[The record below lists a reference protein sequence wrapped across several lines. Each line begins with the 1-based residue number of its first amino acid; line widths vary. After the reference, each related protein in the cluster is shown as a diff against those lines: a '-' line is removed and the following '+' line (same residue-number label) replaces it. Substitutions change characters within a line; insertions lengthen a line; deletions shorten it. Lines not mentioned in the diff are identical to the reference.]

1 MDLSAAGFLNYLI
14 SLGIMSGIYAV
25 LCLGLNLQWGFAGLF
40 NAGIAGFFAIGAYT
54 AAILTTP
61 ESPSYLGGFGLPIVI
76 AWPVAM
82 ALSGALAWAVGRI
95 CVRLQGDY
103 LAMAT
108 IGIAEVI
115 RLFIKNEEWLTAG
128 TRGIPNIARPFE
140 DLPSP
145 WNNLAF
151 LGLVVA
157 LGAVIYWA
165 AERAWVSPW
174 GRALRAIRDSDV
186 AAAAIGKDV
195 TQFRLEAFVF
205 GAMIMGLGGALSAH
219 YFKFLGISATE
230 PLMVTFLVWVM
241 LIIGGSGNNRGAILG
256 ATLIWV
262 IWSATELLTNRLPGE
277 WITRT
282 SYIRVLLIGILLQV
296 VLQRFGK
303 GLVPERP
310 PRMIGDGA
318 ESRKA

>member
-1 MDLSAAGFLNYLI
+1 MDIFSVGFLSYLI
-14 SLGIMSGIYAV
+14 ALGTMSGIYAI

-40 NAGIAGFFAIGAYT
+40 NAGIAAFFAIGAYT
-54 AAILTTP
+54 AAILTTA
-61 ESPSYLGGFGLPIVI
+61 ESPNYLGGFGIPVVA
-76 AWPVAM
+76 AWPIAM
-82 ALSGALAWAVGRI
+82 ALSGAVAWAIGRI
-95 CVRLQGDY
+95 CLRVQGDY

-115 RLFIKNEEWLTAG
+115 RLVIKNEEWLTAG

-140 DLPSP
+140 GLPAP
-145 WNNLAF
+145 WNAAAF

-157 LGAVIYWA
+157 LVAVIYWA
-165 AERAWVSPW
+165 AERAWASPW

-195 TQFRLEAFVF
+195 TQFRLEAFVL
-205 GAMIMGLGGALSAH
+205 GAMVMGLAGALSAH

-230 PLMVTFLVWVM
+230 PMMVTFLVWVM
-241 LIIGGSGNNRGAILG
+241 LIVGGSGNNRGAILG
-256 ATLIWV
+256 AGLIWV

-296 VLQRFGK
+296 VLQRFAK

-310 PRMIGDGA
+310 PRMIDDRP
-318 ESRKA
+318 ESR

>member
-1 MDLSAAGFLNYLI
+1 MDVFSVSFLNYLI
-14 SLGIMSGIYAV
+14 ALGTMSGIYAV

-40 NAGIAGFFAIGAYT
+40 NAGIAAFFAIGAYT

-61 ESPSYLGGFGLPIVI
+61 ESPSYLGGFGLPVVV

-82 ALSGALAWAVGRI
+82 LLSGAVAWAIGRI
-95 CVRLQGDY
+95 CLRVQGDY

-115 RLFIKNEEWLTAG
+115 RLVIKNEEWLTAG
-128 TRGIPNIARPFE
+128 TRGIANIARPFE
-140 DLPSP
+140 WLPST
-145 WNNLAF
+145 WNHLAF
-151 LGLVVA
+151 LGLVAALVA
-157 LGAVIYWA
+157 IIYWL
-165 AERAWVSPW
+165 AERAWAAPW

-195 TQFRLEAFVF
+195 AQFRLEAFVL
-205 GAMIMGLGGALSAH
+205 GAMVMALAGALSAH
-219 YFKFLGISATE
+219 YFKFLGTSATE
-230 PLMVTFLVWVM
+230 PMMVTFLVWVM
-241 LIIGGSGNNRGAILG
+241 LIVGGSGNNRGAILG
-256 ATLIWV
+256 AALIWV

-282 SYIRVLLIGILLQV
+282 SYIRVLLIGLLLQI
-296 VLQRFGK
+296 VLQRFAK

-310 PRMIGDGA
+310 PRMIDDKP
-318 ESRKA
+318 ESR

>member
-1 MDLSAAGFLNYLI
+1 MDLSAIGFINYLI

-25 LCLGLNLQWGFAGLF
+25 MCLGLNLQWGFAGLF

-61 ESPSYLGGFGLPIVI
+61 ESPNYLGGFGLPVVL
-76 AWPVAM
+76 AWPIAM
-82 ALSGALAWAVGRI
+82 LLSGALAWAIGRI

-115 RLFIKNEEWLTAG
+115 RLFIKNAEWLTAG
-128 TRGIPNIARPFE
+128 TRGIPNISRPFE

-151 LGLVVA
+151 MALVFA
-157 LGAVIYWA
+157 LVGAIYWA
-165 AERAWVSPW
+165 AERAWASPW

-186 AAAAIGKDV
+186 AAAAIGKNV
-195 TQFRLEAFVF
+195 IQFRVEAFVF
-205 GAMIMGLGGALSAH
+205 GAMVMALGGALSAH

-230 PLMVTFLVWVM
+230 PMMATFLVWVM
-241 LIIGGSGNNRGAILG
+241 LIIGGSGNNRGALVG
-256 ATLIWV
+256 AALVWV

-282 SYIRVLLIGILLQV
+282 SYIRVLLIGALLQV
-296 VLQRFGK
+296 VLQRFAK

-310 PRMIGDGA
+310 PKMIDDKP
-318 ESRKA
+318 ESR

>member
-1 MDLSAAGFLNYLI
+1 MDAAGLINYLI

-40 NAGIAGFFAIGAYT
+40 NAGIAGFFAIGAYA

-61 ESPSYLGGFGLPIVI
+61 ESPNYLGGFGLPVVI
-76 AWPVAM
+76 AWPIAM
-82 ALSGALAWAVGRI
+82 ALSGAVAWAIGRI

-140 DLPSP
+140 TLPSP

-151 LGLVVA
+151 MALVIVLA
-157 LGAVIYWA
+157 AVIYWA
-165 AERAWVSPW
+165 AERAWASPW
-174 GRALRAIRDSDV
+174 GRSLRAIRDSDV
-186 AAAAIGKDV
+186 AAAAIGKNV
-195 TQFRLEAFVF
+195 TQFRLEAFVL
-205 GAMIMGLGGALSAH
+205 GAMVMGLAGALSAH
-219 YFKFLGISATE
+219 YFKFLGTSATE

-241 LIIGGSGNNRGAILG
+241 LIIGGSGNNRGAIVG

-296 VLQRFGK
+296 VLQRFAK

-310 PRMIGDGA
+310 PKMVDDRP
-318 ESRKA
+318 ESR

>member
-1 MDLSAAGFLNYLI
+1 MDVFSAGFLNYLI
-14 SLGIMSGIYAV
+14 ALGTMSGIYAV

-40 NAGIAGFFAIGAYT
+40 NAGIAAFFAIGAYT
-54 AAILTTP
+54 TAVLTTP
-61 ESPSYLGGFGLPIVI
+61 DSPNYIGGFGLPVI
-76 AWPVAM
+76 LAWPAAM
-82 ALSGALAWAVGRI
+82 LACGAVAWAIGRI

-115 RLFIKNEEWLTAG
+115 RLVIKNEEWLTAG

-140 DLPSP
+140 GLPAP
-145 WNNLAF
+145 WSSAAF
-151 LGLVVA
+151 LGLVIALVA
-157 LGAVIYWA
+157 IIYWA
-165 AERAWVSPW
+165 AERAWTSPW
-174 GRALRAIRDSDV
+174 GRTMRAIRDSDV

-195 TQFRLEAFVF
+195 IQFRVEAFVL
-205 GAMIMGLGGALSAH
+205 GAMVMGLGGALSAH
-219 YFKFLGISATE
+219 YFKFLGTSATE
-230 PLMVTFLVWVM
+230 PMMVTFLVWVM
-241 LIIGGSGNNRGAILG
+241 LIMGGSGNNRGAIVG
-256 ATLIWV
+256 AVLIWV

-296 VLQRFGK
+296 VLQRFAK

-310 PRMIGDGA
+310 PRMIDDQP
-318 ESRKA
+318 ESR

>member
-1 MDLSAAGFLNYLI
+1 MDFFSVGFLNYLI
-14 SLGIMSGIYAV
+14 ALCTMSGIYAV

-40 NAGIAGFFAIGAYT
+40 NAGIAAFFAIGAYT
-54 AAILTTP
+54 AAILTTAENP
-61 ESPSYLGGFGLPIVI
+61 NHLGGFGLPIVLAWPIAMLLAGAI
-76 AWPVAM
+76 AWAI
-82 ALSGALAWAVGRI
+82 GRI
-95 CVRLQGDY
+95 CLRLQGDY

-115 RLFIKNEEWLTAG
+115 RLVIKNEEWLTAG

-140 DLPSP
+140 GLPSP
-145 WNNLAF
+145 WNAVAF

-157 LGAVIYWA
+157 LVLVIYWA
-165 AERAWVSPW
+165 AERAWASPW

-186 AAAAIGKDV
+186 AAAAIGKNV
-195 TQFRLEAFVF
+195 TQFRVEAFVL
-205 GAMIMGLGGALSAH
+205 GAMVMALACALSAH
-219 YFKFLGISATE
+219 YFKFLGTSATE
-230 PLMVTFLVWVM
+230 PMMVTFLVWVM
-241 LIIGGSGNNRGAILG
+241 LIVGGSGNNRGAILG
-256 ATLIWV
+256 AALIWV

-296 VLQRFGK
+296 VLQRFAK

-310 PRMIGDGA
+310 PRIIDDQP
-318 ESRKA
+318 ESR

>member
-1 MDLSAAGFLNYLI
+1 MDIFSLGFLNYVI
-14 SLGIMSGIYAV
+14 ALGTMGGIYAV

-40 NAGIAGFFAIGAYT
+40 NAGIAAFFAIGAYT

-61 ESPSYLGGFGLPIVI
+61 ESPNYLGGFGLPVVV

-82 ALSGALAWAVGRI
+82 LISGAVAWAIGRI
-95 CVRLQGDY
+95 CLRVQGDY

-115 RLFIKNEEWLTAG
+115 RLVIKNEEWLTAG

-140 DLPSP
+140 WLPPP
-145 WNNLAF
+145 WNALAF
-151 LGLVVA
+151 FGLVLA
-157 LGAVIYWA
+157 LVLVIYWA
-165 AERAWVSPW
+165 AERAWASPW

-195 TQFRLEAFVF
+195 ALFRLEAFVL
-205 GAMIMGLGGALSAH
+205 GAMVMALAGALSAH
-219 YFKFLGISATE
+219 YFKFLGTSATE
-230 PLMVTFLVWVM
+230 PMMVTFLVWVM
-241 LIIGGSGNNRGAILG
+241 LIVGGSGNNRGAILG
-256 ATLIWV
+256 AVLIWV

-282 SYIRVLLIGILLQV
+282 SYIRVLLIGLLLQV
-296 VLQRFGK
+296 VLQRFAK

-310 PRMIGDGA
+310 PRMIDDRT
-318 ESRKA
+318 ESG

>member
-1 MDLSAAGFLNYLI
+1 MDFFSVGFLNYLI
-14 SLGIMSGIYAV
+14 ALGTMSGIYAV

-40 NAGIAGFFAIGAYT
+40 NAGIAAFFAIGAYT

-61 ESPSYLGGFGLPIVI
+61 ESPNYLGGFGLPIVV
-76 AWPVAM
+76 AWPIAM
-82 ALSGALAWAVGRI
+82 IAAGAVAWAIGRI

-115 RLFIKNEEWLTAG
+115 RLVIKNEEWLTGG
-128 TRGIPNIARPFE
+128 TRGIPNVWRPFE
-140 DLPSP
+140 ALPAP
-145 WNNLAF
+145 WNAVAF

-157 LGAVIYWA
+157 IVLGIYLA
-165 AERAWVSPW
+165 AERAWASPW
-174 GRALRAIRDSDV
+174 GRALRAIRDSDT

-195 TQFRLEAFVF
+195 TQFRVEAFVL
-205 GAMIMGLGGALSAH
+205 GAMVMALAGALSAH
-219 YFKFLGISATE
+219 YFKFLGTSATE
-230 PLMVTFLVWVM
+230 PMMVTFLVWVM
-241 LIIGGSGNNRGAILG
+241 LIVGGSGNNRGAILG
-256 ATLIWV
+256 AALIWV

-282 SYIRVLLIGILLQV
+282 SYIRVLLIGIILQV
-296 VLQRFGK
+296 VLQRFAK

-310 PRMIGDGA
+310 PRMIDDEA
-318 ESRKA
+318 ERR

>member
-1 MDLSAAGFLNYLI
+1 MDLSAVGFVNYLI

-61 ESPSYLGGFGLPIVI
+61 DSPNYLGGFGLPVIVAWPIAMLISGTI
-76 AWPVAM
+76 AWAI
-82 ALSGALAWAVGRI
+82 GRI

-140 DLPSP
+140 TLPSP

-151 LGLVVA
+151 MGLVLA
-157 LGAVIYWA
+157 LVVVIYWA
-165 AERAWVSPW
+165 AERAWASPW

-195 TQFRLEAFVF
+195 VQFRVEAFVL
-205 GAMIMGLGGALSAH
+205 GAMVMGLGGALSAH
-219 YFKFLGISATE
+219 YFKFLGTSATE
-230 PLMVTFLVWVM
+230 PLMATFLVWVM

-256 ATLIWV
+256 AALIWV

-282 SYIRVLLIGILLQV
+282 SYIRVLLIGIILQI
-296 VLQRFGK
+296 VLQRFAK

-310 PRMIGDGA
+310 PRMIDDQP
-318 ESRKA
+318 ESR

>member
-1 MDLSAAGFLNYLI
+1 MDIFSVGFLSYLI
-14 SLGIMSGIYAV
+14 ALGTMSGIYAI

-40 NAGIAGFFAIGAYT
+40 NAGIAAFFAIGAYT
-54 AAILTTP
+54 AAILTTA
-61 ESPSYLGGFGLPIVI
+61 ESPNYLGGFGIPVVV
-76 AWPVAM
+76 AWPIAM
-82 ALSGALAWAVGRI
+82 ALSGAVAWAIGRI
-95 CVRLQGDY
+95 CLRVQGDY

-115 RLFIKNEEWLTAG
+115 RLVIKNEEWLTAG

-140 DLPSP
+140 ELPAP
-145 WNNLAF
+145 WNAAAF

-157 LGAVIYWA
+157 LVAVIYWA
-165 AERAWVSPW
+165 AERAWASPW

-195 TQFRLEAFVF
+195 TQFRLEAFVL
-205 GAMIMGLGGALSAH
+205 GAMVMGLAGALSAH

-230 PLMVTFLVWVM
+230 PMMVTFLVWVM
-241 LIIGGSGNNRGAILG
+241 LIVGGSGNNRGAILG
-256 ATLIWV
+256 AGLIWV

-296 VLQRFGK
+296 VLQRFAK

-310 PRMIGDGA
+310 PRMIDDQP
-318 ESRKA
+318 ESR

>member
-1 MDLSAAGFLNYLI
+1 MDLSTAGFINYLI

-40 NAGIAGFFAIGAYT
+40 NAGIAGFYAIGAYT

-61 ESPSYLGGFGLPIVI
+61 ESPNYLGGFGLPIIV

-82 ALSGALAWAVGRI
+82 LISGAVAWAIGRI

-115 RLFIKNEEWLTAG
+115 RLLIKNEEWLTAG
-128 TRGIPNIARPFE
+128 TRGIPNISRPFE
-140 DLPSP
+140 TLPSP

-151 LGLVVA
+151 MGLVMA
-157 LGAVIYWA
+157 LVLVIYWA
-165 AERAWVSPW
+165 VERAWGSPW

-195 TQFRLEAFVF
+195 AQFRVEAFVL
-205 GAMIMGLGGALSAH
+205 GAMVMGLGGALSAH
-219 YFKFLGISATE
+219 YFKFLGTSATE
-230 PLMVTFLVWVM
+230 PMMATFLVWVM

-256 ATLIWV
+256 AALIWV

-296 VLQRFGK
+296 VLQRFAK

-310 PRMIGDGA
+310 PRMIDDKP
-318 ESRKA
+318 ESR

>member
-1 MDLSAAGFLNYLI
+1 MDVFSVSFLNYLI
-14 SLGIMSGIYAV
+14 ALGTMSGIYAV

-40 NAGIAGFFAIGAYT
+40 NAGIAAFFAIGAYT

-61 ESPSYLGGFGLPIVI
+61 ESPSYLGGFGLPVVV

-82 ALSGALAWAVGRI
+82 LLSGAVAWAIGRI
-95 CVRLQGDY
+95 CLRVQGDY

-115 RLFIKNEEWLTAG
+115 RLVIKNEEWLTAG
-128 TRGIPNIARPFE
+128 TRGIANIARPFE
-140 DLPSP
+140 SLPST
-145 WNNLAF
+145 WNHLAF
-151 LGLVVA
+151 LGLVAALVA
-157 LGAVIYWA
+157 IIYWL
-165 AERAWVSPW
+165 AERAWAAPW

-195 TQFRLEAFVF
+195 AQFRLEAFVL
-205 GAMIMGLGGALSAH
+205 GAMVMALAGALSAH
-219 YFKFLGISATE
+219 YFKFLGTSATE
-230 PLMVTFLVWVM
+230 PMMVTFLVWVM
-241 LIIGGSGNNRGAILG
+241 LIVGGSGNNRGAILG
-256 ATLIWV
+256 AALIWV

-282 SYIRVLLIGILLQV
+282 SYIRVLLIGLLLQI
-296 VLQRFGK
+296 VLQRFAK

-310 PRMIGDGA
+310 PRMIDDKP
-318 ESRKA
+318 ESR

>member
-1 MDLSAAGFLNYLI
+1 MDFFSAGFLNYLI
-14 SLGIMSGIYAV
+14 ARGTMSGIYAV

-40 NAGIAGFFAIGAYT
+40 NAGIAAFFAIGAYT

-61 ESPSYLGGFGLPIVI
+61 ESPKYLGGFGLPIVV
-76 AWPVAM
+76 AWPIAM
-82 ALSGALAWAVGRI
+82 LLAGAVAWAIGRI

-115 RLFIKNEEWLTAG
+115 RLVIKNEEWLTAG
-128 TRGIPNIARPFE
+128 TLGISNIARPFE
-140 DLPSP
+140 GLPAP
-145 WNNLAF
+145 WSAVAF

-157 LGAVIYWA
+157 LVVVIYWF
-165 AERAWVSPW
+165 AERAWGSPW

-195 TQFRLEAFVF
+195 TQFRVEAFVL
-205 GAMIMGLGGALSAH
+205 GAMVMALAGALSAH
-219 YFKFLGISATE
+219 YFKFLGTSATE
-230 PLMVTFLVWVM
+230 PMMVTFLVWVM
-241 LIIGGSGNNRGAILG
+241 LIVGGSGNNRGAILG
-256 ATLIWV
+256 AAVIWV

-282 SYIRVLLIGILLQV
+282 SYIRVLLIGVILQV
-296 VLQRFGK
+296 VLQRFAK

-310 PRMIGDGA
+310 PRLIDDEA
-318 ESRKA
+318 ERR

>member
-1 MDLSAAGFLNYLI
+1 
-14 SLGIMSGIYAV
+14 MSGIYAV

-40 NAGIAGFFAIGAYT
+40 NAGIAGFFAIGAYA

-61 ESPSYLGGFGLPIVI
+61 ENPNYLGGFGLPVFV
-76 AWPVAM
+76 AWPIAM
-82 ALSGALAWAVGRI
+82 LLSGAVAWAIGRI
-95 CVRLQGDY
+95 CLRLKGDY

-108 IGIAEVI
+108 IGIAEVL
-115 RLFIKNEEWLTAG
+115 RLVIKNEEWLTAG

-140 DLPSP
+140 GLPST
-145 WNNLAF
+145 WNHLAF
-151 LGLVVA
+151 MALIFVLVA
-157 LGAVIYWA
+157 IIYWA

-195 TQFRLEAFVF
+195 TQFRVEAFVL
-205 GAMIMGLGGALSAH
+205 GAMVMALGGALSAH
-219 YFKFLGISATE
+219 YFKFLGLGATE
-230 PLMVTFLVWVM
+230 PMMVTFLVWVM
-241 LIIGGSGNNRGAILG
+241 LIVGGSGNNRGAILG
-256 ATLIWV
+256 AALIWV

-296 VLQRFGK
+296 VLQRFAK

-310 PRMIGDGA
+310 PRMIDDGT
-318 ESRKA
+318 ESR

>member
-1 MDLSAAGFLNYLI
+1 MDFFSVGFLNYLI
-14 SLGIMSGIYAV
+14 ALCTMSGIYAV

-40 NAGIAGFFAIGAYT
+40 NAGIAAFFAIGAYT
-54 AAILTTP
+54 AAILTTAENP
-61 ESPSYLGGFGLPIVI
+61 NHLGGFGLPIVLAWPIAMLLAGAI
-76 AWPVAM
+76 AWAI
-82 ALSGALAWAVGRI
+82 GRI
-95 CVRLQGDY
+95 CLRLQGDY

-115 RLFIKNEEWLTAG
+115 RLVIKNEEWLTAG

-140 DLPSP
+140 GLPSP
-145 WNNLAF
+145 WNAVAF

-157 LGAVIYWA
+157 LVLVIYWA
-165 AERAWVSPW
+165 AERAWTSPW

-186 AAAAIGKDV
+186 AAAAIGKNV
-195 TQFRLEAFVF
+195 TQFRVEAFVL
-205 GAMIMGLGGALSAH
+205 GAMVMALAGALSAH
-219 YFKFLGISATE
+219 YFKFLGTSATE
-230 PLMVTFLVWVM
+230 PMMVTFLVWVM
-241 LIIGGSGNNRGAILG
+241 LIVGGSGNNRGAILG
-256 ATLIWV
+256 AALIWV

-296 VLQRFGK
+296 VLQRFAK

-310 PRMIGDGA
+310 PRMIDDQP
-318 ESRKA
+318 ESR

>member
-1 MDLSAAGFLNYLI
+1 MDAAGLINYLI

-61 ESPSYLGGFGLPIVI
+61 ESPNYLGGFGLPIVL
-76 AWPVAM
+76 AWPIAM
-82 ALSGALAWAVGRI
+82 ILSGAVAWAIGRI

-115 RLFIKNEEWLTAG
+115 RLVIKNEEWLTSG

-151 LGLVVA
+151 MGLVMA
-157 LGAVIYWA
+157 LAAIIYWL
-165 AERAWVSPW
+165 AERAWASPW

-186 AAAAIGKDV
+186 AAAAIGKNV
-195 TQFRLEAFVF
+195 TQFRVEAFVF
-205 GAMIMGLGGALSAH
+205 GAMVMALAGALSAH
-219 YFKFLGISATE
+219 YFKFLGTSATE
-230 PLMVTFLVWVM
+230 PLMATFLVWVM
-241 LIIGGSGNNRGAILG
+241 LIIGGSGNNRGAIVG

-296 VLQRFGK
+296 VLQRFAK

-310 PRMIGDGA
+310 PKMIDDRP
-318 ESRKA
+318 ESR

>member
-1 MDLSAAGFLNYLI
+1 MDAAGLINYLI

-40 NAGIAGFFAIGAYT
+40 NAGIAGFFAIGAYA

-61 ESPSYLGGFGLPIVI
+61 ESPNYLGGFGLPVVL
-76 AWPVAM
+76 AWPIAM
-82 ALSGALAWAVGRI
+82 ALSGAVAWAIGRI

-115 RLFIKNEEWLTAG
+115 RLAIKNEEWLTAG

-140 DLPSP
+140 DLPGP

-151 LGLVVA
+151 MGLVIV
-157 LGAVIYWA
+157 LVAVIYWA
-165 AERAWVSPW
+165 AERAWASPW
-174 GRALRAIRDSDV
+174 GRSLRAIRDSDV

-296 VLQRFGK
+296 VLQRFAK

-310 PRMIGDGA
+310 PKMVDDRP
-318 ESRKA
+318 ESR